1 MLRIP
6 DEIDSFLAMVCYCA
20 YTALLGKKFLQ
31 KSLVDQVIFHDLVP
45 NRRKQFASKSTVCSL
60 PTHAGLA
67 KTRLLP
73 EYLSRRRRSL
83 LIAAL

>member
-31 KSLVDQVIFHDLVP
+31 ESLVDQIIFHDLVP
-45 NRRKQFASKSTVCSL
+45 KRRK
-60 PTHAGLA
+60 
-67 KTRLLP
+67 
-73 EYLSRRRRSL
+73 
-83 LIAAL
+83 